1 MSTSNNKR
9 KKLDV
14 FFTMLPNIFLDKYMF
29 NLSGAAVKIY
39 LVITRKTIGWG
50 KKENYIS
57 YSQFHKFTGLSKSSI
72 SSAIKELLILNLIK
86 SRKEGEGLKQTIYY
100 EIIHEKTY
108 SSDKKEGSSDSKII
122 PKEKNIGS
130 IIRPT
135 ENFIGSKIEHT
146 KESNNIKKEEEKED
160 PATDVE
166 LSNNAYQE
174 NKDTSSF
181 SELKVK
187 LKNYALTDNQIK
199 KVSTEFDEAYIKNK
213 IKQLEFL
220 KKYHPEKIDGEGRYL
235 YNSIIGKW
243 DDQDY
248 KTYLDNQNKTSQDSQ
263 KQIVQQNI
271 QNEEELMKKEYER
284 QREIIALDITER
296 LTNEENDEIDK
307 YIESKLQSPFY
318 KNNKIIYDIAF
329 RAKKI
334 EYILNHYTKFLTFE
348 DFVTQ
353 KNSSLKMAA

>member
-14 FFTMLPNIFLDKYMF
+14 FFTMLPNIFLDKYIF

-108 SSDKKEGSSDSKII
+108 SSDKKEESSDSKII

-146 KESNNIKKEEEKED
+146 KESNNIKKEEEKEE

-187 LKNYALTDNQIK
+187 LKNYGLTDNQIK
-199 KVSTEFDEAYIKNK
+199 RVTTGFDEDFIKNK
-213 IKQLEFL
+213 IGQLEYL
-220 KKYHPEKIDGEGRYL
+220 KIYNPKKIKGVGSYL
-235 YNSIIGKW
+235 YNAIIKNWFESGYNENKEK
-243 DDQDY
+243 QKELLKQKNKLEFQQRKEVE
-248 KTYLDNQNKTSQDSQ
+248 KTAHRNRLETLAQEF
-263 KQIVQQNI
+263 I
-271 QNEEELMKKEYER
+271 ER
-284 QREIIALDITER
+284 ATI
-296 LTNEENDEIDK
+296 EENSKIDK
-307 YIESKLQSPFY
+307 YINSLLQTRFY
-318 KNNKIIYDIAF
+318 SENKTAYDIAF
-329 RAKKI
+329 KSKKI
-334 EYILNHYTKFLTFE
+334 EFVIDNYINIYTCKDVVVE
-348 DFVTQ
+348 
-353 KNSSLKMAA
+353 KKEPLKMSA